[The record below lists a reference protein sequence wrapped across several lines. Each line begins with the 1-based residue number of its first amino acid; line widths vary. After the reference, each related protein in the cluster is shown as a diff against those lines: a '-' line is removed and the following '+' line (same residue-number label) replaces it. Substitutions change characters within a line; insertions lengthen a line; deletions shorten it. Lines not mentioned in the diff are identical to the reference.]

1 MAGLKD
7 NGFPFDHRAAHQ
19 RPSADRFG
27 VPSGTPRDPGIG
39 LCNGIPLSGV
49 VIVRQAVTIPVVV
62 VNTSGRASARR
73 AVEARHNADVEPMP
87 ATTSVEMLDTG
98 GASVGMMCYIRP
110 RAEALLGYAADDWP
124 SMMDLCVRLVHS
136 AVRNRAAAERV
147 RNEATDEPYRM
158 EYRPRPM
165 RVAGSRSGTRCRLGG
180 METAFPASGWA
191 S

>member
-7 NGFPFDHRAAHQ
+7 SGFPFDHRAAHQ
-19 RPSADRFG
+19 RPSEDRFG
-27 VPSGTPRDPGIG
+27 VPSGTPRDLGIG

-73 AVEARHNADVEPMP
+73 TVEARHNADVEPMP
-87 ATTSVEMLDTG
+87 AITFVEMLDTG
-98 GASVGMMCYIRP
+98 GASVGMMCYIGP
-110 RAEALLGYAADDWP
+110 RAEALLDYATDDWP

-136 AVRNRAAAERV
+136 TVHNRAAERV

-158 EYRPRPM
+158 ECGPRPV

-180 METAFPASGWA
+180 TKTAFPASGWA